1 MFPGPWQKSGYI
13 IKDILDIL
21 QIPFVTISTGEKIQ
35 ELKGEKNYKN
45 TDLIKSCDDAL
56 IYLNTLIKEKFIS
69 TFQHAAHVAIALHKT
84 ESPLKY
90 GVKYIQDKDL
100 EIKKYLND

>member
-1 MFPGPWQKSGYI
+1 MVYFANT
-13 IKDILDIL
+13 ILYYFSSFI
-21 QIPFVTISTGEKIQ
+21 FF
-35 ELKGEKNYKN
+35 
-45 TDLIKSCDDAL
+45 LIKWFLKKL
-56 IYLNTLIKEKFIS
+56 IKEKTTIEILNTLIKEKFIS